1 MSDIV
6 QPASSFR
13 ASPLVGDAVNFVRRF
28 TPNGFAITMGT
39 GIVALA
45 LAQTPGAGAA
55 VHAAAKG
62 LWWVNIGLFVL
73 FSMAYA
79 LRWILFFDEA
89 RRIFHHPVAS
99 MYFGCIP
106 MGLATLINGLL
117 LFGRPHWG
125 ASAVALA
132 TTLWWIDVGMALACG
147 LAIPMAM
154 FTRQTHAL
162 NNMTAV
168 WLLPVVAA
176 EVAAVSGGLLAPLM
190 PGAGD
195 RLTVLTISYA
205 LWGYSVPAAM
215 SLLAILLLRM
225 ILHGLPPAAMA
236 ASSWLALGPIGT
248 GALGLLVLGAAA
260 PAVLPATGLGVY
272 GDAARGAGLIGA
284 LLLWGY
290 GLWWLGLAT
299 LITARQFR
307 RGMVFNLGSWG
318 YTFPLGVYAVA
329 TLKLAALL
337 PLPILMLL
345 AQGLVIA
352 LAGVWGVVAALTLAG
367 AARDNLFAPLP
378 VD

>member
-13 ASPLVGDAVNFVRRF
+13 ALPLVGDALDIIRRF

-45 LAQTPGAGAA
+45 LAQTPGASAA
-55 VHAAAKG
+55 VHASAEA
-62 LWWVNIGLFVL
+62 LWWANIGLFIL
-73 FSMAYA
+73 FSLAYA
-79 LRWILFFDEA
+79 LRWMLFFDEA
-89 RRIFHHPVAS
+89 RRIFDHPVAS

-125 ASAVALA
+125 DSAVALA
-132 TTLWWIDVGMALACG
+132 TTLWWIDVAMALACG

-162 NNMTAV
+162 DNMTAV

-176 EVAAVSGGLLAPLM
+176 EVAAVSGGLLAPLA
-190 PGAGD
+190 PGAVD
-195 RLTVLTISYA
+195 RLTILTISYV

-215 SLLAILLLRM
+215 SILAILLLRM

-260 PAVLPATGLGVY
+260 PAVLPAIGLGVY
-272 GDAARGAGLIGA
+272 GDVARGVGLIGA

-299 LITARQFR
+299 LITARQMR
-307 RGMVFNLGSWG
+307 RGIVFNLGSWG
-318 YTFPLGVYAVA
+318 YTFPLGVYTVA

-352 LAGVWGVVAALTLAG
+352 LAAVWGVVAALTLAG
-367 AARDNLFAPLP
+367 AARDSLFEPLS